1 MTTAGGLDLPGK
13 ATSQI
18 SKSFPLEDF
27 VAGNKSVER
36 ISPRRQ
42 RGPQDYLEVVR
53 VSVRSG
59 SLARRPE
66 TRSQSGPALL
76 HTQSPIKSLSAFFKR
91 ACWISAGQ
99 REATGNKLA
108 LDLNMKVGNYARS
121 DKRHDGSV
129 LLILKFVARRAETLP
144 SSGNTRRHVVCTCL
158 VAPPPRCCSAVF
170 SARSYHEPTS
180 TAKSISSIL
189 GKRTAARTR
198 SGRAAVSD
206 QSFGL
211 PDHL

>member
-1 MTTAGGLDLPGK
+1 MNKTFPDINRMRTWMASCSGFGPPVPACERSPVWLRPRGSESLGAWHNRPFYFAPTRISIFRTVSRICGASTPFSYAASSRTSRSMKPPMITAGGLDLPGK

-76 HTQSPIKSLSAFFKR
+76 HT
-91 ACWISAGQ
+91 
-99 REATGNKLA
+99 
-108 LDLNMKVGNYARS
+108 
-121 DKRHDGSV
+121 
-129 LLILKFVARRAETLP
+129 
-144 SSGNTRRHVVCTCL
+144 
-158 VAPPPRCCSAVF
+158 
-170 SARSYHEPTS
+170 
-180 TAKSISSIL
+180 
-189 GKRTAARTR
+189 
-198 SGRAAVSD
+198 
-206 QSFGL
+206 
-211 PDHL
+211 